1 MDNLEVYVNKHFE
14 WLEIRNYSLE
24 TIRRRR
30 ESLKWFMQWCAERDI
45 QAPEQVTRQLVER
58 YQRHLYRHRKKDGN
72 PLSFKTQQQRLL
84 AIKSFFKFLAQK
96 HYIEYNPASEIE
108 LPKQEKRLPR
118 NIFTQEEAE
127 LIINQPDI
135 RMPQGI
141 RDRVILETLYST
153 GIRRMEIVNLKLYD
167 LNQVSGTLMIRLG
180 KGKKDR
186 VVPIGE
192 RALLWMQKYLDE
204 VRPKL
209 VNEPDEGFIF
219 VKDDGQGF
227 NNEAMGKLTKKYIK
241 AAGVFKGGSCHL
253 FRHTMATLMLENG
266 ADIRYIQQMLGHES
280 LEMTKIYTQVSI
292 KKLKEI
298 HNATHPARMERKK
311 DDIITKDLC

>member
-1 MDNLEVYVNKHFE
+1 MDNLEIYANKHFE
-14 WLEIRNYSLE
+14 YLEIKNYSPE

-30 ESLKWFMQWCAERDI
+30 ESLKWFVQWCTDRDI
-45 QAPEQVTRQLVER
+45 QSPQDVTRHLVER

-96 HYIEYNPASEIE
+96 HYIEYNPAGEIE

-118 NIFTQEEAE
+118 NIFTQEEVE
-127 LIINQPDI
+127 TIINQPDT

-141 RDRVILETLYST
+141 RDRAILETLYST

-167 LNQVSGTLMIRLG
+167 LNQINGTLMIRLG

-186 VVPIGE
+186 VVPIGD
-192 RALLWMQKYLDE
+192 RALLWVNKYIDYARLN
-204 VRPKL
+204 L
-209 VNEPDEGFIF
+209 VNEPDEGYIF
-219 VKDDGQGF
+219 VKDDGQPF

-241 AAGVFKGGSCHL
+241 AAGVIKGGSCHL

-298 HNATHPARMERKK
+298 HSATHPAKMERTRNIE
-311 DDIITKDLC
+311 DGRV